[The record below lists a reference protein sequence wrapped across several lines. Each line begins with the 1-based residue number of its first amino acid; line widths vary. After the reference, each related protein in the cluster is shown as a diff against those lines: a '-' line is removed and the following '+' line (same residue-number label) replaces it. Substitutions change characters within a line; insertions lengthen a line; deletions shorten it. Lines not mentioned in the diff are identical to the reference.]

1 MGEDPTTFL
10 TLGKTQMRTC
20 DHPFRYDEFV
30 EHFQRFDLS
39 ANLLAF
45 PNCEYSLDKFKNN
58 RCFSNFNGGV
68 LSIPGVHVL
77 RFIAEMEELYDVY
90 KNIDTSNLEF
100 EHLPAGMNLC
110 VRCYFDEKFAVRVD
124 RPVIL
129 HHHLCRGVSTAD
141 VKDCGVRIKRG
152 LIRPLKVPENEELI
166 NVAAIREFASEFFR
180 NYEF

>member
-90 KNIDTSNLEF
+90 KNIDTSKFEFDDQTLLPIAFRKLDLEF

-141 VKDCGVRIKRG
+141 VKDCGVI
-152 LIRPLKVPENEELI
+152 V
-166 NVAAIREFASEFFR
+166 FF
-180 NYEF
+180 FS